1 MDTRDAET
9 SDVRRL
15 NIETSSAQVR
25 RSDPSIVRPFD
36 GLGAHY
42 AGRGCPTLGISNA
55 WERSCSSVANG
66 KRQRKDF
73 SFSFEMTKVNVIFL
87 TQFLEGR

>member
-55 WERSCSSVANG
+55 
-66 KRQRKDF
+66 
-73 SFSFEMTKVNVIFL
+73 
-87 TQFLEGR
+87 